1 MDYLEA
7 VGFLLLLVAGVYAIL
22 PLRRIR
28 FYLSLLIASV
38 AVGAFVIGYGY
49 GTRDVTESIS
59 PLLVGDTAA
68 HVLTSIRTHVE
79 SPLWGAGVGLF
90 LVALVTLCFRSDLRE
105 YVRGRATRID
115 G

>member
-7 VGFLLLLVAGVYAIL
+7 IGFLLLLVAGVYAIL
-22 PLRRIR
+22 PLRKIR

-49 GTRDVTESIS
+49 GTRDVTETIA
-59 PLLVGDTAA
+59 PVLVGETATR
-68 HVLTSIRTHVE
+68 VLSSIRPHVE
-79 SPLWGAGVGLF
+79 SPLWGTGVGL
-90 LVALVTLCFRSDLRE
+90 LLIALVTLCFRGDLRD
-105 YVRGRATRID
+105 YVRGRSSRID

>member
-1 MDYLEA
+1 MDYIEA

-49 GTRDVTESIS
+49 GTRDVTESLT
-59 PLLVGDTAA
+59 PVLVGDTATR
-68 HVLTSIRTHVE
+68 VLNSIRPHVE
-79 SPLWGAGVGLF
+79 TPLWGAGVGL
-90 LVALVTLCFRSDLRE
+90 LLIALVTLCFRSDLRE
-105 YVRGRATRID
+105 YVRGRSSRID